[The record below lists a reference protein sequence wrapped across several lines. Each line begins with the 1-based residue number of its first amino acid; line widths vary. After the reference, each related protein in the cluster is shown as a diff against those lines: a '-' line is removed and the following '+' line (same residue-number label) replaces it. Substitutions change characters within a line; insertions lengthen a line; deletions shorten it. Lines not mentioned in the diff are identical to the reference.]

1 MAQAQGHLTADS
13 FSGSVKFRRRRLRS
27 RPEVE
32 EKAEEAATPE
42 TEAKKPG
49 RLGWVRDRLVVVVV
63 DLRQLGG
70 RPEEEQEAEEGQVAA
85 AAAAAV
91 VVGWGFRLPAG
102 VREKGSD
109 HSNDL

>member
-49 RLGWVRDRLVVVVV
+49 RLG
-63 DLRQLGG
+63 
-70 RPEEEQEAEEGQVAA
+70 
-85 AAAAAV
+85 
-91 VVGWGFRLPAG
+91 
-102 VREKGSD
+102 
-109 HSNDL
+109 